1 MNSNAYPSRLSIE
14 SVSYFLCFHNFN
26 DAVIIKR
33 PKKNGSN
40 HVSFSYLCLNL
51 TIKTLFS

>member
-1 MNSNAYPSRLSIE
+1 MNSNAYPSRLSIQ

-40 HVSFSYLCLNL
+40 HVSFSYLCPNL